1 MSCQHN
7 SPTYFLEWID
17 DMHIVY
23 YKPVPCDSN
32 SWRPFCEGSGWGV
45 KEASV
50 ACTELGY
57 SYGTPRELISNC
69 TELSHYLCITGMP
82 QGCHISTQY
91 TLQHG
96 YGCCHWFVT
105 SHLICHPIHAH
116 AHNILIGYIRAQPL
130 EYGYSHIRC
139 EGNES
144 TIDDCVIGPLTT
156 QFCHYYGAIQCRNG
170 MYNYTKNMSS
180 QYLGIQNI
188 YTFSFAELGSLGSKI
203 IMVIR

>member
-1 MSCQHN
+1 MALPVSWSRTAQNYHITCVLQACHRVAIFQHN
-7 SPTYFLEWID
+7 IRCNM
-17 DMHIVY
+17 DM
-23 YKPVPCDSN
+23 
-32 SWRPFCEGSGWGV
+32 GV
-45 KEASV
+45 
-50 ACTELGY
+50 
-57 SYGTPRELISNC
+57 
-69 TELSHYLCITGMP
+69 H
-82 QGCHISTQY
+82 
-91 TLQHG
+91 
-96 YGCCHWFVT
+96 CCHWFVT